1 MPRPRSLDHAAIA
14 QAALALVD
22 RDDLAAL
29 SMRAVAAELGV
40 ATMSL
45 YRYVTGREEVERL
58 IVDRVFLAANLSVSK
73 TANWERDVTELSEA
87 MRAAIAEHPAVIP
100 LLLVRFTASPAAWHW
115 LEALLRAL
123 SGAGFDAEQRVTAVR
138 TLQAYVIG
146 AVQSEYLNSLTGES
160 TAALASMP
168 SDDFPLI
175 VETAR
180 SAMAI
185 SPDREFAAGL
195 ATVLSGL
202 RASLRAPLS
211 PPADN

>member
-1 MPRPRSLDHAAIA
+1 MPRPRSLDHDAIA
-14 QAALALVD
+14 HAALALVD
-22 RDDLAAL
+22 RDGLASL

-40 ATMSL
+40 GTMSL

-58 IVDRVFLAANLSVSK
+58 IVDSVFFAATIPVSK

-87 MRAAIAEHPAVIP
+87 MRGAIAEHPAVIP
-100 LLLVRFTASPAAWHW
+100 LLLARFAASAAAWHW

-123 SGAGFDAEQRVTAVR
+123 SRAGFDAEQRVTAVR

-146 AVQSEYLNSLTGES
+146 AVQSEYLNSLAGQS

-168 SDDFPLI
+168 YDDFPLI

-180 SAMAI
+180 SAMSV
-185 SPDREFAAGL
+185 SPDQEFAQGL
-195 ATVLSGL
+195 ATVLTGL
-202 RASLRAPLS
+202 RVSLRAR
-211 PPADN
+211 

>member
-1 MPRPRSLDHAAIA
+1 
-14 QAALALVD
+14 
-22 RDDLAAL
+22 
-29 SMRAVAAELGV
+29 
-40 ATMSL
+40 
-45 YRYVTGREEVERL
+45 
-58 IVDRVFLAANLSVSK
+58 
-73 TANWERDVTELSEA
+73 
-87 MRAAIAEHPAVIP
+87 
-100 LLLVRFTASPAAWHW
+100 
-115 LEALLRAL
+115 
-123 SGAGFDAEQRVTAVR
+123 
-138 TLQAYVIG
+138 VIG